1 MSHKK
6 VIITLLLLS
15 NIVFSES
22 TQVDSVNWKQYIRA
36 GTVQVSQDKG
46 ISGYYRLNRTSDY
59 YFGDLRLYF
68 YGLENNSYVY
78 IRYKNSSKFRRYSR
92 LYRFTTFAYQ
102 KNKKAG
108 VALRYHFNQGL
119 GVFVLPYKNGHVIT
133 EIAHAYDMSDYLN
146 DTRKTS
152 YLKYGFFWDINFSKI
167 FMNLDFEYFSQI
179 SDLLPNEV
187 LSNRYEVSSKIN
199 YQLNKFL
206 NVTFGI
212 EYEKYI
218 FKEFIINKNETY
230 NSFYLGIGFKEIL
243 EWKL

>member
-6 VIITLLLLS
+6 IIITLFLLS

-36 GTVQVSQDKG
+36 GIVQASQDKG

-146 DTRKTS
+146 DNRRTS
-152 YLKYGFFWDINFSKI
+152 YARSGIYWDNDTQYFSSK
-167 FMNLDFEYFSQI
+167 LEFEYFYQI
-179 SDLLPNEV
+179 SEIVEQNLSRTQIMSEIIIPIKNGVSASLIYETENYRKLNNNPNSIS
-187 LSNRYEVSSKIN
+187 LSIGWKGNLKW
-199 YQLNKFL
+199 
-206 NVTFGI
+206 
-212 EYEKYI
+212 
-218 FKEFIINKNETY
+218 
-230 NSFYLGIGFKEIL
+230 SF
-243 EWKL
+243 

>member
-1 MSHKK
+1 MRIF
-6 VIITLLLLS
+6 VILTIISLAFSQEKEFPTWTSYGKIGVGELNGPGGVGFIRLKRVNKNTFNDIRFLSIIQSKSSFIT
-15 NIVFSES
+15 
-22 TQVDSVNWKQYIRA
+22 A
-36 GTVQVSQDKG
+36 
-46 ISGYYRLNRTSDY
+46 
-59 YFGDLRLYF
+59 
-68 YGLENNSYVY
+68 
-78 IRYKNSSKFRRYSR
+78 RYKSSNKIEVFPFI
-92 LYRFTTFAYQ
+92 YRFTVTSLRR
-102 KNKKAG
+102 NSVSG
-108 VALRYHFNQGL
+108 LNIRYHYNQGFGAFIFDKANNHL
-119 GVFVLPYKNGHVIT
+119 T
-133 EIAHAYDMSDYLN
+133 SEIAFSYDMSDYLN